1 MNESIFKEWEEKVGI
16 DPRLSQALFVALS
29 NQEHARMI
37 DATLLMALKDS
48 WPAEKVIDMLGRR
61 IDLSSVQQLMGGAP
75 VQPKKRV
82 MPSADLTTEPP
93 LAVKPKTKLFGK
105 AKGDQGLTRAD
116 KRRLERGGAPRQSQ
130 GFLAPDMGTPAPAK
144 REKKSPGGPMSFDSM
159 DILQGNP
166 SGPIEMFGPEKA
178 EKPAKGGL
186 LSRFKIGK
194 RGGGKAKA
202 SPQIGGGKKGSK
214 GTGVIVV
221 VVLILAALIGVVYFL
236 NRSGIISIPFLGG
249 GRSESSSAQP
259 PVPTDQQLTEMSP
272 EEKAAWANSN
282 LDSSI
287 TESFL
292 NKPTSW
298 GDFFGNWNS
307 YLNWLLYFAAVP
319 LVALSIF
326 RERTQAAEYSDIRH
340 FMVGIVTSV
349 LLICLASSIGGW
361 AFKAGWTTSPLIL
374 MYVAL
379 VVGFLINAFM
389 QYSAYDSGNHDFS
402 VIAAGLYLF
411 GLLMKWW
418 FPTEVLLSTIGIV
431 LMLVGLVVQV
441 LEIKRH
447 KNRDSAALRK
457 SVIAAVLMLLV
468 FSAVYVWM
476 FKLLAAQIATFV
488 IPADVV
494 AQAGAALKLN
504 VLVKGQIATSAI
516 VGLATAYL
524 FGVVYG
530 MIFLPT
536 RGRDGTV
543 DIRNAL
549 ILDSDATTLFVMF
562 LFLFLPWIWVLPKY
576 YLMIFG

>member
-1 MNESIFKEWEEKVGI
+1 
-16 DPRLSQALFVALS
+16 
-29 NQEHARMI
+29 
-37 DATLLMALKDS
+37 MALKDS

-326 RERTQAAEYSDIRH
+326 RERTQAA
-340 FMVGIVTSV
+340 
-349 LLICLASSIGGW
+349 
-361 AFKAGWTTSPLIL
+361 
-374 MYVAL
+374 AL

>member
-1 MNESIFKEWEEKVGI
+1 
-16 DPRLSQALFVALS
+16 
-29 NQEHARMI
+29 
-37 DATLLMALKDS
+37 
-48 WPAEKVIDMLGRR
+48 
-61 IDLSSVQQLMGGAP
+61 
-75 VQPKKRV
+75 
-82 MPSADLTTEPP
+82 
-93 LAVKPKTKLFGK
+93 
-105 AKGDQGLTRAD
+105 
-116 KRRLERGGAPRQSQ
+116 
-130 GFLAPDMGTPAPAK
+130 
-144 REKKSPGGPMSFDSM
+144 
-159 DILQGNP
+159 
-166 SGPIEMFGPEKA
+166 
-178 EKPAKGGL
+178 
-186 LSRFKIGK
+186 
-194 RGGGKAKA
+194 
-202 SPQIGGGKKGSK
+202 
-214 GTGVIVV
+214 
-221 VVLILAALIGVVYFL
+221 
-236 NRSGIISIPFLGG
+236 
-249 GRSESSSAQP
+249 
-259 PVPTDQQLTEMSP
+259 
-272 EEKAAWANSN
+272 
-282 LDSSI
+282 
-287 TESFL
+287 
-292 NKPTSW
+292 
-298 GDFFGNWNS
+298 
-307 YLNWLLYFAAVP
+307 
-319 LVALSIF
+319 
-326 RERTQAAEYSDIRH
+326 
-340 FMVGIVTSV
+340 
-349 LLICLASSIGGW
+349 
-361 AFKAGWTTSPLIL
+361 